1 MNQWHVASAFGIV
14 FALIVG
20 FAGGVGFDR
29 YIILRSAPPTEP
41 ADAAGSFGVFWEAW
55 RLVENEYVDRASVVP
70 KKMTYG
76 AIQGMLDSLQD
87 TGHTRFLSP
96 ADVKAEN
103 EGLAGQLEGIGIE
116 VEMRDGRLTVVAPI
130 DGSPAKQ
137 AGLMPGD
144 VIEKVN
150 GEDVTNMTLDQVSQL
165 IRVPSGSQVTLT
177 ILRPGAAA
185 FLTFTI
191 VRQQVKV
198 PVVTWS
204 SIPGQHVADIR
215 ISEFGDNTDS
225 ELRTVISQAQA
236 AGDTGFILDLRND
249 PGGLLDQAVA
259 VTSEFV
265 SSGNVLLEQDRSG
278 RRNPVPVKAGGV
290 ALSRPL
296 VVLVNHGTASGAEI
310 VAGALQDHHRAVV
323 IGEQT
328 FGTGTVLHEYSLS
341 DGSAILLG
349 VREWLTPN
357 GHVIWRNGITPNQ
370 IVAEPS
376 GVTPITPLELRPMT
390 PDEFQRRDDV
400 QLLDALKTLDASSAT
415 AGSGSST

>member
-1 MNQWHVASAFGIV
+1 MSRWQTLSLISVV

-20 FAGGVGFDR
+20 FAGGAGFDR
-29 YIILRSAPPTEP
+29 YVLLRGAPPTEP
-41 ADAAGSFGVFWEAW
+41 AGATGTFGVFWEAW
-55 RLVENEYVDRASVVP
+55 RLVEGHYVDRASVDP

-76 AIQGMLDSLQD
+76 AIEGMLDSLQD
-87 TGHTRFLSP
+87 NGHTRFLAPS
-96 ADVKAEN
+96 DVKTER

-116 VEMRDGRLTVVAPI
+116 VEMRDGRLTVVAPL

-144 VIEKVN
+144 VVEKVN
-150 GEDVTNMTLDQVSQL
+150 GQDITSMTLDQVSQL
-165 IRVPSGSQVTLT
+165 IRGPSGTPVTLT
-177 ILRPGAAA
+177 ILRPGTSA
-185 FLTFTI
+185 LLSFTI

-204 SIPGQHVADIR
+204 SIPGQHIADIR
-215 ISEFGDNTDS
+215 ISQFGDNTDD
-225 ELRTVISQAQA
+225 ELRAAISGARA
-236 AGDTGFILDLRND
+236 AGDTGIILDLRND

-278 RRNPVPVKAGGV
+278 QRRPVPVKAGGQ
-290 ALSRPL
+290 ALTNPV

-310 VAGALQDHHRAVV
+310 VAGALQDHQRAVV
-323 IGEQT
+323 VGEQT
-328 FGTGTVLHEYSLS
+328 FGTGTVLNQYSLS

-349 VREWLTPN
+349 VREWLTPD
-357 GHVIWRNGITPNQ
+357 GHVIWRNGIKPNQ

-376 GVTPITPLELRPMT
+376 GVIPIIPSELKSMT
-390 PDEFQRRDDV
+390 AEQLRTRNDAP
-400 QLLDALKTLDASSAT
+400 LLDAIHALSAGGEAT
-415 AGSGSST
+415 SG